1 MEEDKSELQV
11 KQKDSNHSPKKIES
25 ISDVTIR
32 FAGDSGD
39 GMQITGTQFS
49 DTIASYGNDLG
60 TLPNYPSE
68 VRAPA
73 GTLYGVSGFQVHF
86 SSQDIYTPGDEI
98 DVLVAMNPA
107 ALKINLKDLKKG
119 GVIIANRDAFDSKNL
134 KLAGFEENPLKDGSL
149 QAYKIHDIPITKNT
163 LEVVKDLGLS
173 MKVAEKCKN
182 FFALG
187 VVYWLY
193 NKSPDYSLHWIQEK
207 FKSKPEI
214 IEANTRVLKAGYY
227 YGDVTEIF
235 TTRYEVKPAKLPTG
249 TYRSI
254 TGNEAA
260 SIGLV
265 AAAAKSGLQLFL
277 GSYPI
282 TPASEILHS
291 LSGFKKYGVKTFQA
305 EDEIAGVTA
314 AIGAS
319 FAGLLAATTTSGPG
333 LALKSEGIGL
343 AVISELPLIVINVQ
357 RGGPSTGLPTKMEQA
372 DLLQAAFGRHGES
385 VVPILAAST
394 PGDCFDMVFE
404 GARIALKYMTP
415 VIVLSDGYIGIGSE
429 PWKVKTLN
437 ELPDIRAVFKTDPEG
452 FQPYSRDEF
461 LARPWVKPGTKGLEH
476 RIGGLE
482 KQNITGAVNQGPENH
497 HLMVKLRAK
506 KVRNIANDIPDL
518 EVMGEPSGKLLVLG
532 WGSTY
537 GTITSAV
544 ENQRAK
550 GRKVSQAHL
559 KYLLPFPKNT
569 GRVLKKFKRI
579 LIPEMNLGQL
589 TKLIAMEY
597 LIDTIPLSKV
607 KGQPF
612 KASEIESKIE
622 EILKV

>member
-11 KQKDSNHSPKKIES
+11 KQKDSNHSPKKIKT
-25 ISDVTIR
+25 IADVTIR

-39 GMQITGTQFS
+39 GMQLTGTQFS

-107 ALKINLKDLKKG
+107 AINVNLKDLKQG
-119 GVIIANRDAFDSKNL
+119 GVIIANTDSFDSKNL
-134 KLAGFEENPLKDGSL
+134 KLAGYKANPLKDDTL
-149 QAYKIHDIPITKNT
+149 QAYKVHEIPITKNT

-173 MKVAEKCKN
+173 MKAAEKCKN

-193 NKSPDYSLHWIQEK
+193 NKSPDHTYHWIQEK

-235 TTRYEVKPAKLPTG
+235 TTRYDVKPAKLPTG
-249 TYRSI
+249 TYRSV
-254 TGNEAA
+254 TGNEAVA
-260 SIGLV
+260 LGLV
-265 AAAAKSGLQLFL
+265 AAAAKSGLQLFV

-305 EDEIAGVTA
+305 EDEIAGICT

-319 FAGLLAATTTSGPG
+319 FAGLLGATTTSGPG
-333 LALKSEGIGL
+333 LALKTEGIGL
-343 AVISELPLIVINVQ
+343 AVISELPLVVVNVQ

-372 DLLQAAFGRHGES
+372 DLMQSIFGRNGES
-385 VVPILAAST
+385 AVPVIAAAS

-415 VIVLSDGYIGIGSE
+415 VIVLTDGYIGIGSE
-429 PWKVKTLN
+429 PWKVKTLD
-437 ELPDIRAVFKTDPEG
+437 ELPDIRIVFKTDPEG
-452 FQPYSRDEF
+452 FQPYSRNEF

-482 KQNITGAVNQGPENH
+482 KQNITGVVSQDPDNH
-497 HLMVKLRAK
+497 HVMVKLRTK
-506 KVRNIANDIPDL
+506 KVRNIVHDIPDL
-518 EVMGEPSGKLLVLG
+518 EVIGEDSGKLLVLG
-532 WGSTY
+532 WGSTF
-537 GTITSAV
+537 GAITSAV

-559 KYLLPFPKNT
+559 KYLFPMPKNT
-569 GRVLKKFKRI
+569 RRVLKKFKKI

-589 TKLIAMEY
+589 NKLIAMEY
-597 LIDTIPLSKV
+597 LIDTIPFSKV

-612 KASEIESKIE
+612 KASEIESRIE
-622 EILKV
+622 EILKT